1 MLSCLRTRAV
11 TNLFFPV
18 HLMRLLWC
26 FSGKESAA
34 NAEDAG
40 SVPELGRC
48 PGEGNGNPLQYSC
61 WGNSMHRGA
70 WWATVHGVH
79 GVDLATKLQQLQHT
93 FYSGSYFSLDLPWEV
108 FLRLRWQ
115 EHPLEHFIRTLRI
128 FQTFRARWYLPM
140 ALIKAVIPFATDTTK
155 ILGAKVFL
163 DKYLSGFL
171 VWRENDRILY
181 FALIFSLYISYVSS

>member
-1 MLSCLRTRAV
+1 
-11 TNLFFPV
+11 
-18 HLMRLLWC
+18 
-26 FSGKESAA
+26 
-34 NAEDAG
+34 
-40 SVPELGRC
+40 
-48 PGEGNGNPLQYSC
+48 
-61 WGNSMHRGA
+61 MHRGA
-70 WWATVHGVH
+70 WGATVHGVH
-79 GVDLATKLQQLQHT
+79 GVDLATKLQQLQHP

-140 ALIKAVIPFATDTTK
+140 ALMKAVIPFATDTTK

-171 VWRENDRILY
+171 VWRENDHILY
-181 FALIFSLYISYVSS
+181 FALIFITKYFKDRSR